1 MHILVIEDEEQLCR
15 SIAEGLRMDGYETDT
30 IYLGDYYD
38 DYHYY
43 SYRDGVRYW
52 RVY

>member
-30 IYLGDYYD
+30 CLMEMKGWNY
-38 DYHYY
+38 
-43 SYRDGVRYW
+43 VRLKTTI
-52 RVY
+52 